1 MKHLLTL
8 LALLMAW
15 GSNAQKIVD
24 SRQRE
29 IVIKNVS
36 VLPMNTETVLAN
48 QTVVVKNGEIAA
60 MGTKVVYA
68 KDALVIDAK
77 GKFLMPGLAE
87 MHAHVPPVDDI
98 EPMKEVLLLF
108 AANGVTTI
116 RGMLGHPLHL
126 ELRKKIQTG
135 EILGPRL
142 YTSGPSFSGASVKTP
157 EEGIERVRS
166 QKRAGYDF
174 MKMHPGL
181 SKSNFEAVIKAANEE
196 GMTYGGHVSFNVGL
210 WRSVEANYATIDHLD
225 GIVQSLIPRLDTL
238 SEDEV
243 GLFGM
248 FAGHR
253 ADLSQLNKALQAI
266 REHHIWIVPTQT
278 LAEHWQSPK
287 RSVDDMLAA
296 PEMKYMSKAQLA
308 SWATAKQNTFK
319 SPQYKPESV
328 LKYNEIRKK
337 VIYECQ
343 KQGVGL
349 LLGSD
354 APQVFSV
361 PGFSLKHELTYL
373 VEAGLTPYEAL
384 RTGTYNVGQFFKND
398 NLGVIKKGAVADL
411 VLLNANPMKDISAVG
426 EVEGVML
433 NGKWLSKEEIQS
445 TLKKLEK

>member
-8 LALLMAW
+8 LILFVNLGAR
-15 GSNAQKIVD
+15 AQQVID

-29 IVIKNVS
+29 IVFTNVS
-36 VLPMNTETVLAN
+36 VLPMDSEKVSPN
-48 QTVVVKNGEIAA
+48 QTVVVKNAEIVAI
-60 MGTKVVYA
+60 GTQVLYS
-68 KDALVIDAK
+68 KDALVIDGK

-126 ELRKKIQTG
+126 ELRQKIQSG

-142 YTSGPSFSGASVKTP
+142 YTSGPSFSGASIKTP
-157 EEGIERVRS
+157 EEGIERVKS
-166 QKRAGYDF
+166 QKKAGYDF

-181 SKSNFEAVIKAANEE
+181 SKSNFEAIMKAAKEE
-196 GMTYGGHVSFNVGL
+196 GMTYGGHVSFNVGI
-210 WRSVEANYATIDHLD
+210 WRSIEANYATIDHLD
-225 GIVQSLIPRLDTL
+225 GIVQGLIPRLDTL

-243 GLFGM
+243 GLFGV

-253 ADLSQLNKALQAI
+253 GDVSKLSPILKAI
-266 REHHIWIVPTQT
+266 REHSIWIVPTQT

-287 RSVDDMLAA
+287 RSVDDLLAT
-296 PEMKYMSKAQLA
+296 PEMKYMSKSQLN
-308 SWATAKQNTFK
+308 SWATAKQNTMK
-319 SPQYKPESV
+319 SALYQPESV
-328 LKYNEIRKK
+328 FKYNEIRKK

-343 KQGVGL
+343 RQGVGL

-373 VEAGLTPYEAL
+373 VEAGLTPYQAL

-398 NLGVIKKGAVADL
+398 KMGVIKKGAIADL
-411 VLLNANPMKDISAVG
+411 VLLNANPLKDIKAVG

-433 NGKWLSKEEIQS
+433 NGKWLSNAEIRS

>member
-1 MKHLLTL
+1 MKYLLTL
-8 LALLMAW
+8 LILLVNLGAR
-15 GSNAQKIVD
+15 AQQVID

-29 IVIKNVS
+29 IVFTNVS
-36 VLPMNTETVLAN
+36 VLPMDSEKVSPN
-48 QTVVVKNGEIAA
+48 QTVVVKNAEIVAI
-60 MGTKVVYA
+60 GTQVSYS
-68 KDALVIDAK
+68 KDALVIDGK

-126 ELRKKIQTG
+126 ELRQKIQSG

-142 YTSGPSFSGASVKTP
+142 YTSGPSFSGASIKTP
-157 EEGIERVRS
+157 EEGIERVKS
-166 QKRAGYDF
+166 QKKAGYDF

-181 SKSNFEAVIKAANEE
+181 SKSNFEAIMKAAKEE
-196 GMTYGGHVSFNVGL
+196 GMTYGGHVSFNVGI
-210 WRSVEANYATIDHLD
+210 WRSIEANYATIDHLD
-225 GIVQSLIPRLDTL
+225 GIIQGLIPRLDTL

-243 GLFGM
+243 GLFGV

-253 ADLSQLNKALQAI
+253 GDVSKLSPILKAI
-266 REHHIWIVPTQT
+266 REHSIWIVPTQT

-287 RSVDDMLAA
+287 RSVDDLLAT
-296 PEMKYMSKAQLA
+296 PEMKYMSKSQLN
-308 SWATAKQNTFK
+308 SWATAKQNTMK
-319 SPQYKPESV
+319 SALYQPESV
-328 LKYNEIRKK
+328 FKYNEIRKK

-343 KQGVGL
+343 RQGVGL

-373 VEAGLTPYEAL
+373 VEAGLTPYQAL

-398 NLGVIKKGAVADL
+398 KMGVIKKGAIADL
-411 VLLNANPMKDISAVG
+411 VLLNANPLKDIKAVG

-433 NGKWLSKEEIQS
+433 NGKWLSNAEIRS

>member
-1 MKHLLTL
+1 MKHYLTL
-8 LALLMAW
+8 VAFLMAW
-15 GSNAQKIVD
+15 FAKAQQVID

-29 IVIKNVS
+29 IVFKNVS
-36 VLPMNTETVLAN
+36 VLPMNTETVLPN
-48 QTVVVKNGEIAA
+48 QTVVVSNAKITAI
-60 MGTKVVYA
+60 GTKVSYA
-68 KDALVIDAK
+68 NDALVIDAK

-98 EPMKEVLLLF
+98 APMKEVLLLF

-126 ELRKKIQTG
+126 ELREKIKTG

-142 YTSGPSFSGASVKTP
+142 YTSGPSFSGQSVKTP
-157 EEGIERVRS
+157 QEGSDKVRS
-166 QKRAGYDF
+166 QKKAGYDF

-181 SKSNFEAVIKAANEE
+181 SKANFEAIVKTAQEE
-196 GMTYGGHVSFNVGL
+196 GMTYGGHVSFNVGV

-225 GIVQSLIPRLDTL
+225 GIVQDLIPRLDTL

-253 ADLSQLNKALQAI
+253 GDISKLNPLLKAI
-266 REHHIWIVPTQT
+266 REHHVWIVPTQT

-287 RSVDDMLAA
+287 RSVESLLAA
-296 PEMKYMSKAQLA
+296 PEMKYMSKSLLE
-308 SWATAKQNTFK
+308 SWATAKRTTLK
-319 SPQYKPESV
+319 SPLYRPESV

-337 VIYECQ
+337 IIYECQ
-343 KQGVGL
+343 RQGVGL

-361 PGFSLKHELTYL
+361 PGFSLQHELSYL
-373 VEAGLTPYEAL
+373 VEAGLTPYQAL
-384 RTGTYNVGQFFKND
+384 RTGTYNVGQFFKKD
-398 NLGVIKKGAVADL
+398 DWGVVKKGAVADL
-411 VLLNANPMKDISAVG
+411 VLLNANPLNDIKAISAI
-426 EVEGVML
+426 EGVML
-433 NGKWLSKEEIQS
+433 NGRWLNKDEIQT